1 MKIALAKMRERDLDS
16 FTMSEGKEFYTET
29 SDEMDASM
37 TNEMRGRTVLDLVKT
52 LEWNQTRRGM
62 NKWKTQKRTKV
73 IRLIKWMT
81 NRKMA
86 NGL

>member
-52 LEWNQTRRGM
+52 LE
-62 NKWKTQKRTKV
+62 
-73 IRLIKWMT
+73 
-81 NRKMA
+81 
-86 NGL
+86 